1 MYWLVSIKMRKK
13 SIPNNNELKE
23 KDEIEGHVEELL
35 KLLNINKE
43 FSENNKQELI
53 RIFGM
58 AHCNKTGEQLKK
70 VYKK

>member
-1 MYWLVSIKMRKK
+1 MYWLVSIRLRRK
-13 SIPNNNELKE
+13 SIPNDNELKE
-23 KDEIEGHVEELL
+23 KDEIEEDVEKLL
-35 KLLNINKE
+35 NLLNINKE
-43 FSENNKQELI
+43 FSEGDKQELI

>member
-58 AHCNKTGEQLKK
+58 AHRNKTGED
-70 VYKK
+70 

>member
-1 MYWLVSIKMRKK
+1 MYWLISIKMRKK
-13 SIPNNNELKE
+13 SIPNNNELIE

-58 AHCNKTGEQLKK
+58 AHRNKTGED
-70 VYKK
+70 